1 MKNIK
6 LYFGKGDKN
15 NIFIVFT
22 VMIIAGLMTFTL
34 ISCGTSSDKGKNAEA
49 STQVVTDA
57 EGETVVISVD
67 KDGETIVYETDKSGK
82 IKESSKMTVKSDG
95 KTVKNTTKSAAA
107 TDKTSVQTST
117 TKSTQTQK
125 TTEAQSVCYISIDGY
140 CSGKSITVQSGDSVY
155 SILKRSGA
163 SVSGSSSYVKGING
177 LYEFDKGPQ
186 SGWKYSVNGST
197 PSVGCGSYKVKAGDN
212 IRWYYV
218 TSY

>member
-1 MKNIK
+1 MKNMK
-6 LYFGKGDKN
+6 AYLGKGNKN
-15 NIFIVFT
+15 SIFIVLA

-34 ISCGTSSDKGKNAEA
+34 ISCGTSNDKDKNAEA
-49 STQVVTDA
+49 STQIVTDA
-57 EGETVVISVD
+57 EGESVVISVD

-82 IKESSKMTVKSDG
+82 IKESRKTTDKYDG
-95 KTVKNTTKSAAA
+95 KTAKNTTKSAAA
-107 TDKTSVQTST
+107 SDKTSVQTST
-117 TKSTQTQK
+117 AKPTQK
-125 TTEAQSVCYISIDGY
+125 PTEAQSVCYISIDGY

-197 PSVGCGSYKVKAGDN
+197 PGVGCGSYKVKAGDN